1 MDCGVGRGA
10 DRRMCPV
17 EDTNLKGD
25 GFVCGA
31 GGFPCTL
38 DSVGVPTGM
47 STEMGFSPVSL
58 FRAYFLGERQ
68 GCGVGE
74 QACRWATGAGRKAD
88 WKKINPLQYLLGSCY
103 DVV

>member
-1 MDCGVGRGA
+1 M
-10 DRRMCPV
+10 
-17 EDTNLKGD
+17 
-25 GFVCGA
+25 
-31 GGFPCTL
+31 L

-88 WKKINPLQYLLGSCY
+88 WKGTGRMKFLPSSQNMNSTFNNQLQKKTVMFGGNDWGSNPSLLLP
-103 DVV
+103 